1 MKRILAIAFLI
12 APLVASAAG
21 GEVFVP
27 SLETLQ
33 DDDKSLS
40 AASALASDQWQRADR
55 EVPNFGFQSGAF
67 WFRFTLYSADTAP
80 ELRLAEIQYPML
92 DQVDVYIYHEGALT
106 SSMTMGDRL
115 PFSQRQIAHRNL
127 LIPLRLKEGETTVLL
142 RVETEGVMQM
152 PLTVYHPV
160 ALIEIDEI
168 RVGLEG
174 AFFGIMLVML
184 VYNLFLYVNLREKR
198 YLYYVCHVAISS
210 LFLATLHGLAFHYL
224 WPDWVWW
231 QARAVPTLVALSV
244 VFISVF
250 VTSFLDIQDSTPAG
264 RFFRGLAWVA
274 GAMTIMA
281 LFLPYAASLHIA
293 GLLSVVALS
302 ASLVVSVRGWLRGQQ
317 PARYLVLAWTT
328 FVLGSIALALQK
340 FGVLPRN
347 AFTEQGMLIGAVM
360 DVVLLSIALA
370 DRVRQERALRE
381 QAQQHALEIEHAARE
396 RLGRAVQD
404 RTRELEETMVQ
415 LRSANEKLQ
424 RLSDLDGLTGVH
436 NRRFFDTVLEREWN
450 RARENDTELSLILID
465 VDHFKSVND
474 EYGHLLGDECL
485 KAIAGSISDSLQ
497 NTDHTLSRYGGE
509 EFAVLLPD
517 CSGARAAELANRVR
531 EDVSK
536 IKVHQNGREVE
547 LRISAGVA
555 GSNDRPPTAEQLVNC
570 ADEALYRAKKH
581 GRNRVCHNE

>member
-174 AFFGIMLVML
+174 AFF
-184 VYNLFLYVNLREKR
+184 RDHAR
-198 YLYYVCHVAISS
+198 Y
-210 LFLATLHGLAFHYL
+210 
-224 WPDWVWW
+224 
-231 QARAVPTLVALSV
+231 
-244 VFISVF
+244 
-250 VTSFLDIQDSTPAG
+250 
-264 RFFRGLAWVA
+264 
-274 GAMTIMA
+274 
-281 LFLPYAASLHIA
+281 A
-293 GLLSVVALS
+293 GL
-302 ASLVVSVRGWLRGQQ
+302 
-317 PARYLVLAWTT
+317 
-328 FVLGSIALALQK
+328 
-340 FGVLPRN
+340 
-347 AFTEQGMLIGAVM
+347 
-360 DVVLLSIALA
+360 
-370 DRVRQERALRE
+370 
-381 QAQQHALEIEHAARE
+381 
-396 RLGRAVQD
+396 
-404 RTRELEETMVQ
+404 
-415 LRSANEKLQ
+415 
-424 RLSDLDGLTGVH
+424 
-436 NRRFFDTVLEREWN
+436 
-450 RARENDTELSLILID
+450 
-465 VDHFKSVND
+465 
-474 EYGHLLGDECL
+474 
-485 KAIAGSISDSLQ
+485 
-497 NTDHTLSRYGGE
+497 
-509 EFAVLLPD
+509 
-517 CSGARAAELANRVR
+517 
-531 EDVSK
+531 
-536 IKVHQNGREVE
+536 
-547 LRISAGVA
+547 
-555 GSNDRPPTAEQLVNC
+555 
-570 ADEALYRAKKH
+570 
-581 GRNRVCHNE
+581 